1 MKKFISILMSAA
13 IASAS
18 LSALPVSSAGT
29 DTKNDFVL
37 FGDSIAAGYGLSS
50 SEHNYGELCADYLGG
65 NVSNY
70 AVSGATSTDM
80 LSKISSLSDDQK
92 TSVKN
97 AEYVVISVGANDLL
111 HYASKRLLTFGEKKK
126 LLKDGITS
134 ADIPAEPTI
143 TDLLKYLDIEKIKA
157 YKNASPTNL
166 LDLSSEL
173 KKLCAN
179 LKYYDEDYAYV
190 GIIPKTI
197 IPNLKDSITA
207 VKAINPDAKV
217 IVQTVYQ
224 PLQFTPEY
232 LKAAS
237 IDPSL
242 MDQISSSFN
251 DVLDTF
257 ESELKKISGIEIAD
271 VRTDLNALPEGT
283 ELSKDNPGS
292 ISYFTNIQLPGENR
306 DFHPNQRGHL
316 AIAVTILD
324 KIGSKHDDKGLLTQ
338 TFEKLSGRSDYPI
351 AVLDKYKYVAGN
363 ILVGDVD
370 LDGRYSANDASLALR
385 NYALLS
391 GDSPSPLSALQ
402 RKCADADHNDL
413 AAADDASRILKYFS
427 YVSSNGKLSF
437 DDYFES
443 LKNNK

>member
-80 LSKISSLSDDQK
+80 LNKIKSLSDEQK

-97 AEYVVISVGANDLL
+97 AEYVVISIGGNDLM
-111 HYASKRLLTFGEKKK
+111 HYASKYLLNFASKNK
-126 LLKDGITS
+126 LLKDGLTASDIPENPSITS
-134 ADIPAEPTI
+134 LLTCLDIDKFKAYAKNNIPAIAP
-143 TDLLKYLDIEKIKA
+143 
-157 YKNASPTNL
+157 
-166 LDLSSEL
+166 EL

-179 LKYYDEDYAYV
+179 LYSVEGTYA
-190 GIIPKTI
+190 GIIPKVI
-197 IPNLKDSITA
+197 IPNIENSVAVLKS
-207 VKAINPDAKV
+207 INPSAKV
-217 IVQTVYQ
+217 IVQTIYQ

-232 LKAAS
+232 MKTAS
-237 IDPSL
+237 IDQHTL
-242 MDQISSSFN
+242 DIITHNFN
-251 DVLDTF
+251 GVLDKLD
-257 ESELKKISGIEIAD
+257 EQLKNVSDIEIAD
-271 VRTDLNALPEGT
+271 VRADLTALPEGLD
-283 ELSKDNPGS
+283 EPDSKNPGS